1 MTSENQQDDQTEGL
15 RKDNKIIVNGRE
27 KVVASDELSFDDVVG
42 LAFDTPPS
50 GPNIM
55 ITVSYR
61 NSAGRPPNGTLVAG
75 GIVKVQDGTVF
86 NATATD
92 KS

>member
-1 MTSENQQDDQTEGL
+1 MTTENQQADQTEGP
-15 RKDNKIIVNGRE
+15 RKNNKIIVNGRE